1 MGEKAWVVD
10 DDLNDRFPIW
20 TRGNVGE
27 VFPTVVTPLTWSLF
41 RRDVEAGWRGA
52 LERFGAMSDDDY
64 GDVWPACV
72 GVFGGYCYLNV
83 SVHRILAVR
92 TPGLTPEDMDRS
104 FFGESEAP
112 PYDARPGD
120 KSLRATLRVA
130 QTVFRALTA
139 KRLAD
144 LDDDKAEVDSWASTV
159 PRPGA
164 AVDNARLL
172 RTVDEFAARFR
183 RLFGHHIHTTFAST
197 VPIGLLNQLCAEQL
211 GDAGLVL
218 RLLAGIG
225 DVESAEPAH
234 ALWRL
239 GRAVAD
245 SPALTAQFEMGV
257 DGLDDR
263 LRADPDSA
271 PFVKRLDAFRDRYAS
286 RGPNEWE
293 SSSPTYGTEAA
304 LPLAAIDRLRLAD
317 ADHDPARQRLSLA
330 ADRAAATA
338 EARARLRRRDRPTY
352 DRALRSAAVWS
363 QGRER
368 SKTTIIR
375 ALHEMRL
382 AQREL
387 ARRGRDRGGPERLED
402 FWLLTADEVE
412 TYLAGPTPF
421 LDRLAERRALADEL
435 EALEPPFVF
444 AGEQPDPS
452 TWPRR
457 GATAVD
463 AARPG
468 DVLRGIGGCPGT
480 ATGRAR
486 VVLDPCDP
494 GDLGPGDILVA
505 PITDPSWTPL
515 FVPAEAVV
523 VDVGAQMSHA
533 VIVSRELGI
542 PCVVSVTGATRR
554 IPDGALLEVDG
565 TAGTVRVLE
574 PGV

>member
-1 MGEKAWVVD
+1 VGEKAWVVD

-41 RRDVEAGWRGA
+41 RHSVEAGWRDA
-52 LERFGAMSDDDY
+52 LERFGALDDAEY
-64 GDVWPACV
+64 GAVWPACV

-83 SVHRILAVR
+83 SVHRVLAVR
-92 TPGLTPEDMDRS
+92 TPGLTPDDMDRA

-112 PYDARPGD
+112 PYLAAPGD
-120 KSLRATLRVA
+120 RSVRATLRVVR
-130 QTVFRALTA
+130 TVA
-139 KRLAD
+139 KAISARRLAD
-144 LDDDKAEVDSWASTV
+144 LDDDKAEVDAWVATV
-159 PRPGA
+159 PRPGPG
-164 AVDNARLL
+164 VDNARLL
-172 RTVDEFAARFR
+172 RTVDELGLRFR

-197 VPIGLLNQLCAEQL
+197 IPTGMLNQLCAEQL
-211 GDAGLVL
+211 GDPGLVL

-234 ALWRL
+234 GLWEL
-239 GRAVAD
+239 GRAVAE
-245 SPALTAQFEMGV
+245 SPALTAQFDRGV

-263 LRADPDSA
+263 LRSDPAAAS
-271 PFVKRLDAFRDRYAS
+271 FVSRLDTFRQRYAS

-293 SSSPTYGTEAA
+293 ASSPTYGTEPA
-304 LPLAAIDRLRLAD
+304 LSLAAVDRLRMAD
-317 ADHDPARQRLSLA
+317 PTHDPARQRLSLA

-338 EARARLRRRDRPTY
+338 EARARLRRRDRPMF
-352 DRALRSAAVWS
+352 DRAVRAAAVWS

-368 SKTTIIR
+368 SKSTIIR
-375 ALHEMRL
+375 AIHEMRL

-387 ARRGRDRGGPERLED
+387 ARRGRERGGPERLED

-412 TYLAGPTPF
+412 PYLADPAPF
-421 LDRLAERRALADEL
+421 LDRLAERRARADEL
-435 EALEPPFVF
+435 DAVEPPFVF

-457 GATAVD
+457 GV
-463 AARPG
+463 AAADVSRPG

-494 GDLGPGDILVA
+494 RDLGPGDVLVA

-565 TAGTVRVLE
+565 TAGTVTLLE
-574 PGV
+574 G